1 MYEKEGELQ
10 LHIDLIV
17 ALNVTFDL
25 AFYVFFL
32 NGISLVELL
41 FTFSY
46 SDQNLCITVFKVE
59 L

>member
-32 NGISLVELL
+32 NGISLIELF
-41 FTFSY
+41 FTLGY
-46 SDQNLCITVFKVE
+46 SDQYLRITVFEVE

>member
-1 MYEKEGELQ
+1 MYEKEVELQ

-25 AFYVFFL
+25 ALYVFFL
-32 NGISLVELL
+32 NGISLVVLL

-46 SDQNLCITVFKVE
+46 PDQYLCITMFEVE